1 MEIWNKI
8 NLKALI
14 GSSCAAA
21 AAAATTPAATVL
33 HRRKLAVAAAEAQPS
48 RPEISDNR
56 KQTL

>member
-14 GSSCAAA
+14 GSSCA